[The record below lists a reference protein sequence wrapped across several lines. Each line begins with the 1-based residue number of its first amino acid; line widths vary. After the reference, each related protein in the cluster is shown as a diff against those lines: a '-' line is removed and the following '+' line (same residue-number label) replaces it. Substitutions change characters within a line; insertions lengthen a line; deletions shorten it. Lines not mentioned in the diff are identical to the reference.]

1 MLGVT
6 NALALPNCIGQWSNT
21 NWTNCFGTY
30 IFGMDT
36 EWAGDKYVGEFKD
49 GLFYGQGTYTY
60 SSGDKY
66 NGEWKD
72 DKFNGQGTY
81 TYVGGDKYV
90 GQYKDGKAH
99 GQGIYTFANGK
110 KDVGEW
116 ENGKLNGYAI
126 QYNADGTIIREGIFK
141 DDEFLYAETRE
152 NKDPSSQMSS
162 LSPCPSDQNA
172 TYDMCFGTYDWT
184 SGDNK
189 GDKYIG
195 EWKKDIMHGQGM
207 YIFANGD
214 RYQGAWKD
222 GKKHGPGIY
231 LYLADNEFK
240 GDTYVGEYMND
251 IKNGQGTY
259 IWKDGFKYTGNWLDN
274 NQDGQ
279 GIYIYPDGSKE
290 LGEFK
295 NGLLNGFAIRYNAD
309 GSITQ
314 EGIFKDDEFLHA
326 KTSEKKE
333 PSKLDKYKSTC
344 EELGFTPGT
353 EKFGDCVIKLMD

>member
-1 MLGVT
+1 MMKKIVSFYSILFFFTLGVT
-6 NALALPNCIGQWSNT
+6 HAWALPPCSSNT
-21 NWTNCFGTY
+21 NAIWDNCVGTY
-30 IFGMDT
+30 
-36 EWAGDKYVGEFKD
+36 EWTSGEFKGDKYVGEWKKD
-49 GLFYGQGTYTY
+49 LQHGQGTYY
-60 SSGDKY
+60 FLAENEFKGDKY
-66 NGEWKD
+66 QGAWKD
-72 DKFNGQGTY
+72 GKRHGQGTY
-81 TYVGGDKYV
+81 IYADGSKY
-90 GQYKDGKAH
+90 
-99 GQGIYTFANGK
+99 
-110 KDVGEW
+110 VGEW
-116 ENGKLNGYAI
+116 ENNKRHGYAI
-126 QYNADGTIIREGIFK
+126 QYNADGSIFREGVFK

-195 EWKKDIMHGQGM
+195 EWKKDKMHGQGM

-214 RYQGAWKD
+214 RYQGAWKE

-240 GDTYVGEYMND
+240 GDTYVGEYMDD

-259 IWKDGFKYTGNWLDN
+259 IWKDGSKYTGNWLDN

-279 GIYIYPDGSKE
+279 GIYIYPDGRKE
-290 LGEFK
+290 VGEFK
-295 NGLLNGFAIRYNAD
+295 NGLLNGFAIQYDAD

-314 EGIFKDDEFLHA
+314 EGIFKDDEFLYA
-326 KTSEKKE
+326 ETKEKKE

-344 EELGFTPGT
+344 EELGFVPGT
-353 EKFGDCVIKLMD
+353 EKFGDCVMKLMDKD

>member
-1 MLGVT
+1 MKLCFNFIMKKIVSFYSILFFMTLGVT
-6 NALALPNCIGQWSNT
+6 HALALP
-21 NWTNCFGTY
+21 
-30 IFGMDT
+30 
-36 EWAGDKYVGEFKD
+36 
-49 GLFYGQGTYTY
+49 
-60 SSGDKY
+60 
-66 NGEWKD
+66 
-72 DKFNGQGTY
+72 
-81 TYVGGDKYV
+81 
-90 GQYKDGKAH
+90 
-99 GQGIYTFANGK
+99 
-110 KDVGEW
+110 
-116 ENGKLNGYAI
+116 
-126 QYNADGTIIREGIFK
+126 
-141 DDEFLYAETRE
+141 
-152 NKDPSSQMSS
+152 
-162 LSPCPSDQNA
+162 PCPSDPNA
-172 TYDMCFGTYDWT
+172 TFDNCFGTYDWT
-184 SGDNK
+184 AGDNK
-189 GDKYIG
+189 GDKYVG
-195 EWKKDIMHGQGM
+195 EWKDDKQHGQGTYYYLADNEFKGDKYVGEWKDGAIHGQGT
-207 YIFANGD
+207 YIWADGD

-240 GDTYVGEYMND
+240 GDTYVGEYMDD

-259 IWKDGFKYTGNWLDN
+259 IWKDGSKYTGNWLDN

-290 LGEFK
+290 VGEFK
-295 NGLLNGFAIRYNAD
+295 NGLLNGFGIRYNAD

>member
-1 MLGVT
+1 MMKKIVSFYSILFFFTLGVT
-6 NALALPNCIGQWSNT
+6 HAWALPPCSSNT
-21 NWTNCFGTY
+21 NAIWDNCVGTY
-30 IFGMDT
+30 
-36 EWAGDKYVGEFKD
+36 EWTSGEFKGDKYVGEWKKD
-49 GLFYGQGTYTY
+49 LQHGQGTYY
-60 SSGDKY
+60 FLAENEFKGDKY
-66 NGEWKD
+66 QGAWKD
-72 DKFNGQGTY
+72 GKRHGQGTY
-81 TYVGGDKYV
+81 IYADGSKY
-90 GQYKDGKAH
+90 A
-99 GQGIYTFANGK
+99 
-110 KDVGEW
+110 GEW
-116 ENGKLNGYAI
+116 ENNKRHGYAI
-126 QYNADGTIIREGIFK
+126 QYNADGSIFREGVFK

-195 EWKKDIMHGQGM
+195 EWKKDKMHGQGM

-240 GDTYVGEYMND
+240 GDTYVGEYMDD

-259 IWKDGFKYTGNWLDN
+259 IWKDGSKYTGNWLDN

-290 LGEFK
+290 VGEFK